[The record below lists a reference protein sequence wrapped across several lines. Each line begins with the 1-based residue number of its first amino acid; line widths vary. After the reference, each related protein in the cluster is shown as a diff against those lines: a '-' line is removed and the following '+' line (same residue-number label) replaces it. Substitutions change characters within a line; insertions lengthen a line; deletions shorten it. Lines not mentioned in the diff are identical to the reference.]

1 MFTNKGVR
9 VKLKVIKG
17 NIKKSNI
24 FRNYKVI
31 YDILKGHPFDIKD
44 LSLEDGLASD

>member
-31 YDILKGHPFDIKD
+31 YDILKGHLHFDAKGKVYD
-44 LSLEDGLASD
+44 DTV